1 MYKQKKIAYNKYK
14 RKVMEEKMKVI
25 DKIALVLIIIGAI
38 NWGLIGFFNFNL
50 VAVIFGE
57 MTWISRVIYVLVGI
71 SGLWGIKLLFD
82 D

>member
-1 MYKQKKIAYNKYK
+1 
-14 RKVMEEKMKVI
+14 MKVI

-38 NWGLIGFFNFNL
+38 NWGLIGFFNFDL

>member
-1 MYKQKKIAYNKYK
+1 
-14 RKVMEEKMKVI
+14 MKVI

-38 NWGLIGFFNFNL
+38 NWGLIGLFGFDL
-50 VAVIFGE
+50 VATLFGE
-57 MTWISRVIYVLVGI
+57 MSILSRIVYGLVGL

>member
-1 MYKQKKIAYNKYK
+1 MNKKL
-14 RKVMEEKMKVI
+14 RKDVIVMKII

-38 NWGLIGFFNFNL
+38 NWGLIGLFKFDL
-50 VAVIFGE
+50 VAAIFGN
-57 MTWISRVIYVLVGI
+57 MTLLSRIVYSLVGV

>member
-1 MYKQKKIAYNKYK
+1 MKI
-14 RKVMEEKMKVI
+14 I

-38 NWGLIGFFNFNL
+38 NWGLIALFKLDL
-50 VAVIFGE
+50 VALLFGD
-57 MTWISRVIYVLVGI
+57 MTVLSRIVYGLVGL

>member
-1 MYKQKKIAYNKYK
+1 
-14 RKVMEEKMKVI
+14 MKVI

-38 NWGLIGFFNFNL
+38 NWGLIALFQFDL
-50 VAVIFGE
+50 VATIFGE
-57 MTWISRVIYVLVGI
+57 MSVISRIVYGLVGI